1 MSTPARLGLFVAA
14 LGVVFGGAFAAGAA
28 LGPSDDD
35 EPVPVSTSVPV
46 AGHAD
51 HAGPGP
57 GATDATAPGTP

>member
-35 EPVPVSTSVPV
+35 QPVSVTTSVPV
-46 AGHAD
+46 GD
-51 HAGPGP
+51 HAGHVP
-57 GATDATAPGTP
+57 GATGAPAPSTP